1 MKKGEKSIYSCS
13 DMGNLKKNFLYNIT
27 YQLLLIILPL
37 ITAPYVSR
45 VLGVDGVGTYS
56 YIYSIAYY
64 FCLFG
69 MLGVS
74 NHGNR
79 SIALVREDRAKRSST
94 FWAIYTMQ
102 FITTMIALL
111 LYLVFITVFF
121 DGNKRVA
128 YIDTL
133 FLLSYVLDINWLF
146 FGLEEFRLTVT
157 RNMAFKILTV
167 VCTFLFVKCADDLW
181 KYTLI
186 LALGTLLSQAYLWG
200 YLLQKVD
207 FVRPSKKDLLSQI
220 KPVLVLFIPVIA
232 YSIYKVMDKIMLGS
246 MTSVQ
251 QVGLYEN
258 AEKIVGIPVGVITAF
273 GTVMMP
279 RISALV
285 SQNNT
290 SQIENYNRMSFR
302 YFSLLAFG
310 MVFGLIGT
318 SGILPEVYFGSQFVD
333 CGPLIAGLSFTLIFM
348 TWANIIR
355 TQYLIPNKKDRPYVV
370 STICGAM
377 INLVVNYLLIPRFQA
392 KGALIGTLL
401 AEFTVF
407 FVQAIYVR
415 NEFPVFK
422 YLRPAI
428 GFLVCGICMS
438 GAVYQIGNL
447 FGRSIKTLFFQVM
460 AGIVIYISMSVICL
474 LFMKDEVLLSTIRKL
489 KRD

>member
-1 MKKGEKSIYSCS
+1 
-13 DMGNLKKNFLYNIT
+13 MGNLKKNFLYNT
-27 YQLLLIILPL
+27 AYQLLLIILPL

-79 SIALVREDRAKRSST
+79 SIALARDDRKKRSYT
-94 FWAIYTMQ
+94 FWAIYTIQ

-111 LYLVFITVFF
+111 FYLFFITVLF

-157 RNMAFKILTV
+157 RNMVFKMLTV
-167 VCTFLFVKCADDLW
+167 ACTFIFVKNIDDLW

-186 LALGTLLSQAYLWG
+186 LSSGTLLSQAYLWG
-200 YLLQKVD
+200 FLRQKVD
-207 FVRPSKKDLLSQI
+207 CVKPSKNEVLSQI
-220 KPVLVLFIPVIA
+220 KPILILFIPVIS

-279 RISALV
+279 RISALI
-285 SQNNT
+285 SQNDT
-290 SQIENYNRMSFR
+290 TQIENYNKMSFR

-310 MVFGLIGT
+310 MVFGLIGI
-318 SGILPEVYFGSQFVD
+318 SDVLPEVYFGNQFAD
-333 CGPLIAGLSFTLIFM
+333 CGSLIAGLSFTLIFM

-355 TQYLIPNKKDRPYVV
+355 TQYLIPNKKDKPYVV
-370 STICGAM
+370 STICGAI
-377 INLVVNYLLIPRFQA
+377 INLIVNCLFIPEFQA

-407 FVQAIYVR
+407 FVQALYVR
-415 NEFPVFK
+415 NDFPVFR
-422 YLRPAI
+422 YLKPTL
-428 GFLVCGICMS
+428 GFLVAGICMS
-438 GAVYQIGNL
+438 CVIYYIGNL
-447 FGRSIKTLFFQVM
+447 WSTSIKTLMVQVIV
-460 AGIVIYISMSVICL
+460 GSVIYLGLSVIYL
-474 LFMKDEVLLSTIRKL
+474 AFMKDEALMVAK
-489 KRD
+489 KRIKKDIM

>member
-13 DMGNLKKNFLYNIT
+13 EMGNLKKNFLYNIT

-79 SIALVREDRAKRSST
+79 SIALVREDRVKRSST

-200 YLLQKVD
+200 YLLKKVD

-415 NEFPVFK
+415 NEFPVYK

-438 GAVYQIGNL
+438 GAVYQIGIL
-447 FGRSIKTLFFQVM
+447 FGRSIKTLFFQVV